1 MNPDFSFMLTVS
13 KLVLKLSKGE
23 DCSEECEAVK
33 GFAQE
38 ELETV
43 VSQLLNM
50 IEQLVGKGVEKIV
63 EALKKI
69 GYLDETYLNDFVSMT
84 RLRSFDL
91 DLEQSNQLLREIISH
106 PPYGK
111 TMRELSFWRSL
122 TMTAINSRDNELL
135 AQFIERLEQAASA
148 PDDKNL

>member
-13 KLVLKLSKGE
+13 KLVLKLNKGE

-33 GFAQE
+33 AFSQE
-38 ELETV
+38 NMEDV

-69 GYLDETYLNDFVSMT
+69 GYLDETYLNDYVSMT

-135 AQFIERLEQAASA
+135 AQFIERLEQAAQVSA
-148 PDDKNL
+148 

>member
-33 GFAQE
+33 AFAQE
-38 ELETV
+38 DLEAV
-43 VSQLLNM
+43 VSQLLSM
-50 IEQLVGKGVEKIV
+50 IEQLVGKGVERIV

-106 PPYGK
+106 PAYGK
-111 TMRELSFWRSL
+111 TLQELSFWRSL

-148 PDDKNL
+148 PDNKNL

>member
-13 KLVLKLSKGE
+13 KLILKLNKGE

-33 GFAQE
+33 DFAQE

-69 GYLDETYLNDFVSMT
+69 GYLDETYLDDFVSMT

-135 AQFIERLEQAASA
+135 AQFIERLEQAAQVSA
-148 PDDKNL
+148 

>member
-13 KLVLKLSKGE
+13 KLVLKLNKGE

-50 IEQLVGKGVEKIV
+50 IEQLVGKGVDRIV

-69 GYLDETYLNDFVSMT
+69 GYLDEKYLDDYVSMT

-135 AQFIERLEQAASA
+135 AQFIERLEQAAQVSA
-148 PDDKNL
+148 